1 VPRGRRLDLLAAVL
15 PHPLGGQVP
24 HATTLVKLTR
34 HLAHAG
40 EQPNGKL
47 ARLVEELETTI
58 QRTGQLI
65 GQARTPDWVVL
76 D

>member
-1 VPRGRRLDLLAAVL
+1 VVAAQL
-15 PHPLGGQVP
+15 
-24 HATTLVKLTR
+24 
-34 HLAHAG
+34 
-40 EQPNGKL
+40 NGKL